1 MDAQCALASGYPESN
16 WVCENMLGRA
26 AEGAGLP
33 SIVVR
38 VGQLCGMSGT
48 GFGRWNTKEWVPA
61 LVKSSIQLGC
71 LPHID
76 NVRIFL
82 IPVTRD
88 E

>member
-1 MDAQCALASGYPESN
+1 MDAQCALASGYPESK

-48 GFGRWNTKEWVPA
+48 GSGRWNTKEWVPA

-76 NVRIFL
+76 NVRMFL
-82 IPVTRD
+82 APVTRD